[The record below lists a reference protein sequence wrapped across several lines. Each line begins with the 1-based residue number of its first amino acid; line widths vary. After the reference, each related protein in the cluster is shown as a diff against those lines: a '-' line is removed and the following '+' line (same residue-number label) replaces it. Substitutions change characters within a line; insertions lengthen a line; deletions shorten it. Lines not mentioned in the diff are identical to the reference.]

1 MQRIQDKLLKAVE
14 CLEYFTMNQWQFR
27 DENVRSLLTS
37 LNANDR
43 KTFDFDVCHIQWA
56 QYIERYVL
64 GFRKYLFKQKMDT
77 LPATRKQMTRLVVL
91 EGEDGEWSNGTNVI
105 FSLAGCTGSTRWSRC
120 CRWSLSGASLWP
132 VRNGCVTCGCGLC
145 TWPCK
150 WCAWCRSCR
159 VPGWW
164 LEAGAIHLLLL

>member
-77 LPATRKQMTRLVVL
+77 LPVTRKQMTRLVVL

-105 FSLAGCTGSTRWSRC
+105 FP
-120 CRWSLSGASLWP
+120 CRLYWFDQVVKVLSVVFVWRFLMARSKRLRDVWLRFMHMAMQM
-132 VRNGCVTCGCGLC
+132 VRL
-145 TWPCK
+145 
-150 WCAWCRSCR
+150 
-159 VPGWW
+159 VPF
-164 LEAGAIHLLLL
+164 L